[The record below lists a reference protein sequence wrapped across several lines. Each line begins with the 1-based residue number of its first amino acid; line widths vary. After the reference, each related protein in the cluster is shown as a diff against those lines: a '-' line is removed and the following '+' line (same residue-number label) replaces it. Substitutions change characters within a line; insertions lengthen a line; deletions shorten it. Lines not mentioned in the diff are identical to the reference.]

1 MVKDLQK
8 PLDSLTSDIQVP
20 ETCLKVDEAK
30 PVTTDQKPPNP
41 EKSASRSLKL
51 TIMLYNPKNQYKS
64 RTVQTNGI
72 DT

>member
-20 ETCLKVDEAK
+20 ETLLKVDEAK

-41 EKSASRSLKL
+41 EKSASVIKIDDPFL
-51 TIMLYNPKNQYKS
+51 TIPRTS
-64 RTVQTNGI
+64 IPRTVQTNGI